1 MLAAIALS
9 DCGSRPTGHARDHH
23 AIGHI
28 LEQDAL
34 PKALHSSSQPNTLT
48 LQDGLSGLQGGM
60 LNDLQNGLSGHNG
73 HAEPASPPAST
84 GSEPE
89 TTTVEPADTMLLGQ
103 LQTESCDTAWADRID
118 TLDTADLCAEFIN
131 HESRVL
137 PAIAATLP
145 VISALVDALVKRV
158 KAGGRIFYVGA
169 GNSGRVA
176 YMDSSEL
183 GPTFSADPSQFIAL
197 VAGGSR
203 AVVQAREDAEDSE
216 PNGAAALEAMQPVA
230 LDAVIGISASGRT
243 PFVLGALRAARNAGA
258 LTAGITNCQPSGF
271 GRLCV
276 QYLVTVLTGP
286 EFVAGSTRLKAGTAA
301 KQILNMISTI
311 TMVRLGKTY
320 RGLMLDVRVRNHK
333 LHVRG
338 RRILRQVC
346 GAGPAYLLGEAE
358 TDNTD
363 TTSPSIPQ
371 TPQLSQTPRRVD
383 LSSPAAD
390 VAIDAHIQICGAN
403 VKLACAVAVS
413 GLDLASARERL
424 ERANGHFHEFLTLS
438 QPSPFLLADQDDEL
452 VLAID
457 GGGTHCKV
465 AVATRSGEVAYGE
478 AGACNINCVT
488 PDELVAQ
495 IRTAA
500 LLALT
505 NLRNTR
511 VGNVSGDE
519 QQQQQCLVPETT
531 FPRFACVWAG
541 IAGLHYSYNP
551 DALAYRLE
559 ALLSVSTR
567 DGSLRLTSDALLLGA
582 CVGIDDSVQ
591 GGLSVIAGTGSVAV
605 ALRKTAGGVVEPVSR
620 AGGWGHLLGDHGS
633 AFDVGR
639 RALQAVLGDME
650 LRADEAALLGDDP
663 SRAAEGASDLEQ
675 AVLAALGA
683 SESTQLLPRILHDA
697 DREPKHQI
705 AEVARV
711 VTALAF
717 PDFDAA
723 AAQHKEPDVRAC
735 AILED
740 SASSLVA
747 RIKPLAKSRLCTPS
761 ADVLILS
768 GALLNLAPYRALFLE
783 AWERQGLPA
792 FRKMV
797 VVKSATDWATGFLL
811 RQTASHAGVPADR

>member
-1 MLAAIALS
+1 MGLS
-9 DCGSRPTGHARDHH
+9 R
-23 AIGHI
+23 
-28 LEQDAL
+28 EQDVL
-34 PKALHSSSQPNTLT
+34 DDALHTSNSQPNTLT
-48 LQDGLSGLQGGM
+48 LPEGPSGLQRGM
-60 LNDLQNGLSGHNG
+60 LNGIQHGLNGHNG
-73 HAEPASPPAST
+73 HTEPASPPAST
-84 GSEPE
+84 GSETE
-89 TTTVEPADTMLLGQ
+89 IITSSSSITAEPSDTMLLNQ

-118 TLDTADLCAEFIN
+118 TLGTSYLCAEFLN

-145 VISALVDALVKRV
+145 VISALVDALVKRIQ
-158 KAGGRIFYVGA
+158 AGGRVFYVGA

-176 YMDSSEL
+176 YMDCSEL
-183 GPTFSADPSQFIAL
+183 GPTFSADIDLFIAL
-197 VAGGSR
+197 VAGGSH

-216 PNGAAALEAMQPVA
+216 PNGAAALEAMQPTA
-230 LDAVIGISASGRT
+230 LDTVIGVSASGRT
-243 PFVLGALRAARNAGA
+243 PFVLGALCAARNVGA

-271 GRLCV
+271 GRLGV
-276 QYLVTVLTGP
+276 QYLVTALTGP

-333 LHVRG
+333 LRVRG

-346 GAGPAYLLGEAE
+346 GPGPAYLIGEAKPE
-358 TDNTD
+358 NINTS
-363 TTSPSIPQ
+363 SPSIPHTPQ
-371 TPQLSQTPRRVD
+371 TPTTLTSSQIPHRVD
-383 LSSPAAD
+383 LSSPEAD
-390 VAIDAHIQICGAN
+390 AAIDAHIQLCGAN

-413 GLDLASARERL
+413 GLDLASAQERL
-424 ERANGHFHEFLTLS
+424 ERVHGHFHEFLALS

-465 AVATRSGEVAYGE
+465 AVATRAGEIAYGE

-488 PDELVAQ
+488 PDELVSQ

-500 LLALT
+500 LRALT
-505 NLRNTR
+505 NLRNARAGT
-511 VGNVSGDE
+511 VAGDGK
-519 QQQQQCLVPETT
+519 QWLVPETT
-531 FPRFACVWAG
+531 FPRFSRVWAG

-559 ALLSVSTR
+559 ALLSVSSR

-582 CVGIDDSVQ
+582 CVGVDDSVQ

-605 ALRKTAGGVVEPVSR
+605 ALLKRPDGSILPVSR

-639 RALQAVLGDME
+639 RALQVVLEDME

-663 SRAAEGASDLEQ
+663 SPAEEGPSDLEK
-675 AVLAALGA
+675 AILAALGA

-705 AEVARV
+705 AEVSRV

-717 PDFDAA
+717 PDTTATGD
-723 AAQHKEPDVRAC
+723 KKPDPRAR

-740 SASSLVA
+740 AASSLVA

-761 ADVLILS
+761 SDVLILS
-768 GALLNLAPYRALFLE
+768 GALLNLEPYRELFLE
-783 AWERQGLPA
+783 AWEHQGLPA
-792 FRKMV
+792 FRKTV
-797 VVKSATDWATGFLL
+797 VVKSATDYATSFLL
-811 RQTASHAGVPADR
+811 RQPASQATTDHQMETKNL